1 MARGEAAFLPIE
13 ALAPRLAWML
23 SLRRVLGVRW
33 TQGPLER
40 ACGCATLRFDVAKGP
55 VSTTMKHLPPR
66 TSLIIASTL
75 TERLE
80 GTRAYYRVPEAR

>member
-1 MARGEAAFLPIE
+1 M
-13 ALAPRLAWML
+13 
-23 SLRRVLGVRW
+23 RRVLGVRW

>member
-1 MARGEAAFLPIE
+1 MR
-13 ALAPRLAWML
+13 
-23 SLRRVLGVRW
+23 
-33 TQGPLER
+33 
-40 ACGCATLRFDVAKGP
+40 GCATLRFDVAKGP